1 MIDRGQYYLNYYNC
15 KKWIYKER
23 YLRKK
28 ELDASN
34 KLLFAPYGGEK
45 EYYKRA
51 YYKFCNY
58 TPINER

>member
-1 MIDRGQYYLNYYNC
+1 MIDRGQYYLDYYNS

-28 ELDASN
+28 LLDESN
-34 KLLFAPYGGEK
+34 LALFAPYGGEK
-45 EYYKRA
+45 EYYLRS

-58 TPINER
+58 IPINER